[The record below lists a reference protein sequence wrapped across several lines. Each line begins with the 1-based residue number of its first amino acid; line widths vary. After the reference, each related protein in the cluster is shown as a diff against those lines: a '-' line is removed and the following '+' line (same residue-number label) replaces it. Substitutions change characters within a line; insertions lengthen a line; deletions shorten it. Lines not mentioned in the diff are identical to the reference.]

1 MLWLKEI
8 SDAALEAGQA
18 REVLFRDDNSFVLYL
33 TGGAPSSTAEERVIS
48 LGLREALIWLN
59 ETAQDCGSFWD

>member
-1 MLWLKEI
+1 
-8 SDAALEAGQA
+8 
-18 REVLFRDDNSFVLYL
+18 VLFRDDNSFVLYL